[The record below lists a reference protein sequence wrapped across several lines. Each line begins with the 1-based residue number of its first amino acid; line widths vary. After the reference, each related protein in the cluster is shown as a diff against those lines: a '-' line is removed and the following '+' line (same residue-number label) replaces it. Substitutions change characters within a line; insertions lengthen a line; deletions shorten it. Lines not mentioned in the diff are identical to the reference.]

1 MEFTARRSDGFYMTE
16 EEKHEE
22 AFQHPSFIPLSSS
35 SSSPSTSAA
44 FGCHV
49 GPSDRAGNGAAGDG
63 GDESNFFTEKEHM
76 FDKVVTPSDVGK
88 LNRLVIPKQHAERY
102 FPLDPTANEKGLL
115 LSFEDRTGKSWRFR
129 YSYWNSSQSYVMTKG
144 WSRFVKEKRLDA
156 GDVVSFGR
164 GVGESGRDHLYI
176 DWKRR
181 QENHDLPRVPRAP
194 LTGLSMARPLGPWG
208 VSRFFIPPAA
218 IYDHHRPGFG
228 YSPMSSGASSG
239 GQFLFV
245 GSTSA
250 GPPQFGVQAGSRS
263 GQPMVLN
270 SLPLVR
276 SQAQAAAKRVR
287 LFGVNLDCP
296 ESKGNAQL
304 PSGLSAASA
313 PHLQSSSTLQFLPL
327 PHGRTESSVAPSSTI
342 TDHRLSLDLDL

>member
-1 MEFTARRSDGFYMTE
+1 MEFTARRSDGFYMTG

-44 FGCHV
+44 FGWHV
-49 GPSDRAGNGAAGDG
+49 GPSDRAGNGAASDG
-63 GDESNFFTEKEHM
+63 GNENNFFTEKEHM

-88 LNRLVIPKQHAERY
+88 LNRLVIPKQHAE
-102 FPLDPTANEKGLL
+102 
-115 LSFEDRTGKSWRFR
+115 
-129 YSYWNSSQSYVMTKG
+129 SQSYVMTKG

-181 QENHDLPRVPRAP
+181 QENHDLPRAPRAP
-194 LTGLSMARPLGPWG
+194 LTGVSMARPLGP
-208 VSRFFIPPAA
+208 A
-218 IYDHHRPGFG
+218 
-228 YSPMSSGASSG
+228 

-250 GPPQFGVQAGSRS
+250 GPPQFGVQPGSRS

-296 ESKGNAQL
+296 ES
-304 PSGLSAASA
+304 GLSAASA
-313 PHLQSSSTLQFLPL
+313 PQLQSSSTLQFLPL

-342 TDHRLSLDLDL
+342 TDHHLSLDLDL